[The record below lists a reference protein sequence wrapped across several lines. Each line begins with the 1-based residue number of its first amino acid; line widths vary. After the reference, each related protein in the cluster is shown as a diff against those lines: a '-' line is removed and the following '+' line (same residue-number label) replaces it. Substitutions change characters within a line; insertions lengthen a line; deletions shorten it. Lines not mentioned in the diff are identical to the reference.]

1 MTTYEGYYTGFLAYR
16 ELELLGK
23 QICVLGPIAGVFGRQ
38 LEQWLISP
46 DRSRNEEYIPTKV
59 IVKSINEAQV
69 ALSKSWLFDTP
80 NVQRWSKYQEHWDD
94 EADSEEELQERKPKL
109 QCRGQGSD
117 RYTRS

>member
-1 MTTYEGYYTGFLAYR
+1 MAYR
-16 ELELLGK
+16 ELEWLGK

-80 NVQRWSKYQEHWDD
+80 YVPRWSKDD
-94 EADSEEELQERKPKL
+94 EADSDEEHQDKKPKL

-117 RYTRS
+117 RYTRK

>member
-1 MTTYEGYYTGFLAYR
+1 MTTYDGYYTGFLAYR
-16 ELELLGK
+16 ELEWLGK

-38 LEQWLISP
+38 LEQWLINP
-46 DRSRNEEYIPTKV
+46 ERNKNVEEIPTTV
-59 IVKSINEAQV
+59 ITKSINDSQV
-69 ALSKSWLFDTP
+69 ALCTSWLFDTP
-80 NVQRWSKYQEHWDD
+80 YVPRWSKDD